1 MKRFAVDADAIGRH
15 LTGNEVYVRSLLN
28 AFTKF
33 RFYSSSMTSLRLT
46 LLLALTCAPLVSGA
60 DQLTGF
66 PFQNETLRYRVNW
79 PGGRSLGDVTVTAHQ
94 TTGGGWDFE
103 MSTSVQVPI
112 VPMSDTYKSS
122 TAGADFCSSTLQR
135 EISHGAKKVIEK
147 TEFDQKTNQAHRRTV
162 VPAGGGRS
170 EFAIPTCG
178 RDALAFQYFVRRE
191 MGQGRVP
198 PTERV
203 FFGSGY
209 DVKMAYTGA
218 QDIPM
223 AGKPVV
229 TDHLNVSVK
238 GPASEFTFEVF
249 YARDAAR
256 TPLLIKI
263 PVSIGAVSLE
273 LVR

>member
-1 MKRFAVDADAIGRH
+1 
-15 LTGNEVYVRSLLN
+15 
-28 AFTKF
+28 
-33 RFYSSSMTSLRLT
+33 MTSFRRI
-46 LLLALTCAPLVSGA
+46 LLLALAGAPLILAA

-79 PGGRSLGDVTVTAHQ
+79 PGGRSLGDVTLTAHKA
-94 TTGGGWDFE
+94 GDGGWDFD
-103 MSTSVQVPI
+103 MSTTVSIPVVPI
-112 VPMSDTYKSS
+112 SDQYKSS
-122 TAGADFCSSTLQR
+122 ASGADLCSSTLQR
-135 EISHGAKKVIEK
+135 EISHGTKKVTEK
-147 TEFDQKTNQAHRRTV
+147 TEFDQKKNQAQRQTL
-162 VPAGGGRS
+162 VPAGGGKS

-178 RDALAFQYFVRRE
+178 RDALSFQYFARRE

-198 PTERV
+198 PAGKV

-209 DVKMAYTGA
+209 EVKMNYTGA
-218 QDIPM
+218 QDVPV

-229 TDHLNVSVK
+229 TDHVNVSVK
-238 GPASEFTFEVF
+238 GPASDFSFEIF

-263 PVSIGAVSLE
+263 PVSIGTVSLE